1 MSKFEVLVDASN
13 EPKAKVGSVVYSPRM
28 HDYGIANDD
37 TRSTGIQHVSVT
49 LEPDGGYPVFTIPE
63 KDLKRLE

>member
-13 EPKAKVGSVVYSPRM
+13 EVKAKAGTVVYSPRM
-28 HDYGIANDD
+28 HDYGLAGDD
-37 TRSTGIQHVSVT
+37 TRLTGIQHVSVT

>member
-13 EPKAKVGSVVYSPRM
+13 EVKAKAGTVVYSARM
-28 HDYGIANDD
+28 HDYGLAGDD
-37 TRSTGIQHVSVT
+37 TRLTGVQHVSVT